1 MTTETRAAVTPVTT
15 AAPPVHAAAGR
26 ASPTGAPPRSAPPP
40 PTGAPP
46 LTRERLADRFAGLG
60 VRPGGVLLVQASL
73 RALGPVDG
81 GAATVADALLDAL
94 GGQSDGTL
102 VAYTAT
108 PENSSTS
115 RLHLAAVAGLSE
127 AEAAAHRARMPRFD
141 PARTPCSPTMGALSE
156 EIRTRPGA
164 LRSAHPQTSFAALG
178 ARAGQVVRDHRLTS
192 HLGPDSPLG
201 RLYEL
206 DARVLM
212 VGVPMSRFTPFHLA
226 DLRMPDVRLR
236 EYRCSGPGGW
246 VSFTA
251 PDLDDLHFA
260 ELGAEVL
267 SRAGGAADRRIGGA
281 GCRLVPVREAVDL
294 AVEVLRERRGR

>member
-1 MTTETRAAVTPVTT
+1 MTTETRVAVAPATVTAPTTAPVT
-15 AAPPVHAAAGR
+15 APPPHVVTAGR
-26 ASPTGAPPRSAPPP
+26 AAPADAPPP
-40 PTGAPP
+40 
-46 LTRERLADRFAGLG
+46 TRDRLARRFAALG

-81 GAATVADALLDAL
+81 GAATVTDALLDAL
-94 GGQSDGTL
+94 GGPSHGTL

-115 RLHLAAVAGLSE
+115 RLHLAAVAGLTE

-141 PARTPCSPTMGALSE
+141 PATTPCSPTVGALSE

-164 LRSAHPQTSFAALG
+164 RRSAHPQTSFAALG
-178 ARAGQVVRDHRLTS
+178 ARAEEIVRRHDLTS

-212 VGVPMSRFTPFHLA
+212 MGVPMSRFTAFHLA
-226 DLRMPDVRLR
+226 DLRMPGVRLR
-236 EYRCSGPGGW
+236 EYRCSGPDGW
-246 VSFTA
+246 VTFTA

-267 SRAGGAADRRIGGA
+267 SRAAGLTERRIGGA
-281 GCRLVPVREAVDL
+281 DCRLVPVREAVDL
-294 AVEVLRERRGR
+294 AVEALRELRGR